1 MGQSSGKAARSS
13 LQSPPSQKRR
23 HLSISEASIQGR
35 RRTQEDRHVALESL
49 EAHPEI
55 ALFGVFDGHN
65 GDACAEYCRSHLYK
79 RISSKINKGVLT
91 PNALR
96 QAFIDTDDAFL
107 AQSQATPL
115 DAGCT
120 AVVTVYNRVTGTLIT
135 ANCGDARC
143 LVSHGGVAEV
153 LTVDHKPDVPSEKQR
168 IEAAG
173 RLVRENRLDGCLA
186 VSRALGDLSLKR
198 EYDAES
204 GLKRVPPERFA
215 LTPVPHIV
223 ESHVTPEHN
232 FIVLAC
238 DGLFDV
244 MSNQEVVDWITARL
258 KEDEAAEAEAK
269 TAALPSSSSSTAE
282 AKLLDEHSDPAP
294 AVEEEEPDARN
305 SHRGRTAKPDDE
317 EPAEEAGSRRSRR
330 GRVARSEEEPRRSRR
345 QIDTP
350 DDRQEEE
357 DERATSPSKEADKDD
372 RKEVQTGPDH
382 TAINAA
388 ISAAVQRTLEHQSRK
403 NKSQKKKDLEKL
415 KFRVQTLSTR
425 PNRYRD
431 DSDVPPPEPVK
442 KRSDNIALD
451 LAEHAMEIGSM
462 DNISVIIIL
471 LERPTRRRSGTDISP
486 EVTTQTLVANTEQC
500 AASKTTAK
508 SPR

>member
-35 RRTQEDRHVALESL
+35 RRTQEDRHIAFESL
-49 EAHPEI
+49 ESHPEI

-65 GDACAEYCRSHLYK
+65 GDACAEYCRSHIHK
-79 RISSKINKGVLT
+79 TISNKINKGVLT
-91 PNALR
+91 ANALR

-107 AQSQATPL
+107 AQSEATPL

-120 AVVTVYNRVTGTLIT
+120 AVVAVYNRVTGTLIT

-143 LVSHGGVAEV
+143 LVSRGGVAEV
-153 LTVDHKPDVPSEKQR
+153 LTIDHKPDVPSEKQR

-173 RLVRENRLDGCLA
+173 RMVRENRLDGCLA

-204 GLKRVPPERFA
+204 GFKRVPPDRFA

-223 ESHVTPEHN
+223 ESHVTPDHN

-258 KEDEAAEAEAK
+258 KEDEEDEAEVKA
-269 TAALPSSSSSTAE
+269 AALAGSSSSSSAE
-282 AKLLDEHSDPAP
+282 AKILNEDSNAFRVGDEDDGARKPRRGRVSKPN
-294 AVEEEEPDARN
+294 EEEQEERN
-305 SHRGRTAKPDDE
+305 
-317 EPAEEAGSRRSRR
+317 SRRSRR
-330 GRVARSEEEPRRSRR
+330 GRVSKAEDEQEDEEEEAADQPQPNEP
-345 QIDTP
+345 QI
-350 DDRQEEE
+350 
-357 DERATSPSKEADKDD
+357 PSENA
-372 RKEVQTGPDH
+372 
-382 TAINAA
+382 AISAA

-403 NKSQKKKDLEKL
+403 NKAQKKKDMEKL
-415 KFRVQTLSTR
+415 KFRMQTLSTR

-442 KRSDNIALD
+442 KRRSDNIALD
-451 LAEHAMEIGSM
+451 LAEHAVEIGSM
-462 DNISVIIIL
+462 DNISVIIVL
-471 LERPTRRRSGTDISP
+471 LERPTRRRSGTDINL
-486 EVTTQTLVANTEQC
+486 EVTTQTLMANVQQEEPR
-500 AASKTTAK
+500 AAETTSK